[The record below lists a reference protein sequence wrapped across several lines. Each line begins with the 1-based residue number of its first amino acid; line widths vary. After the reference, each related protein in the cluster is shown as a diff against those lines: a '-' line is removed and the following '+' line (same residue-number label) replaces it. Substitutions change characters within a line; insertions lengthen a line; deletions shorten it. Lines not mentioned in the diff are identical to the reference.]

1 MSFISR
7 LLGNNDEEFTEV
19 RVDREVLESVI
30 YYSKKS
36 KEEAESMAQDMT
48 QLETAP
54 IVEEQTNPEV
64 TENGDNYQI

>member
-36 KEEAESMAQDMT
+36 YPNEFWRSLTVKLRTRYSTSQD
-48 QLETAP
+48 
-54 IVEEQTNPEV
+54 
-64 TENGDNYQI
+64 